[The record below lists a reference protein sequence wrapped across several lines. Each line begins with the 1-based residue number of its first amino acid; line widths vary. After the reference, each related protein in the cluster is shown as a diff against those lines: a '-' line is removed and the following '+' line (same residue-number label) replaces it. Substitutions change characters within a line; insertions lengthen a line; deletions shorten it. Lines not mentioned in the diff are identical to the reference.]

1 MKKVIMGNRFKKAI
15 LATCLTTAMG
25 LGVWDNIALADELEA
40 ISPETQTLAVQQEEL
55 KQEQP
60 KQQLVEGQMVVKVTI
75 QGNKLIDSGLLEGVV
90 ALKPGMNISKEAVDN
105 DLQAIYS
112 LGWFYDIQPEY
123 NLVPE
128 GIQVVY
134 RVLENPIFAKLDL
147 QGNTIY
153 KNIEIANMITLPKN
167 KIINSVE
174 LNKSIRDIEAKYKQ
188 DGYILT
194 RVSDVKM
201 NADGTL
207 KIVVNEGNVEGF
219 SVKGN
224 KKTKAYVVTREMR
237 LKTGKPFNAKDA
249 RRSIQRIY
257 NLGYFEDVN
266 VKLNPG
272 RNPNAVE
279 VEISVVEMNTGTFG
293 IGAGYSNSDGFVGI
307 VSLGDKNFRGTGDKV
322 NVRWEFG
329 GESNK
334 NYEFGYVRPWLD
346 NKETALGLSIYDA
359 TNEYQEY
366 YDDSSDKARYDKKR
380 RGYELTLSRP
390 QSEHVTNY
398 VTYKDREDTYEKA
411 IEGHEPQYYRDNP
424 DKVSENFGLT
434 RSVTLMRSVDTR
446 DNIYNP
452 SEGTKVSVGAEFA
465 GMSGDFNFNK
475 YFMDSRWYF
484 KQKNEHVIAVKFD
497 AGYADGTMPLSQRF
511 SLGGAETL
519 RGYKD
524 DQFKGYKMMSG
535 TLEYRFPIVKK
546 VQGVVFSDAGYAWD
560 KGATMDFSD
569 IKTSIGVGLR
579 ITSPLGPVRLDYA
592 MGEEQGRFHFSFGG
606 QF

>member
-1 MKKVIMGNRFKKAI
+1 MKKVIIGSRLKKTL
-15 LATCLTTAMG
+15 LATCLTTAIG
-25 LGVWDNIALADELEA
+25 FGVWENVILAAE
-40 ISPETQTLAVQQEEL
+40 PETINAATTAVQQETT
-55 KQEQP
+55 KQES
-60 KQQLVEGQMVVKVTI
+60 VEGKTVVKVAV
-75 QGNKLIDSGLLEGVV
+75 QGNKLIESGLLESVV
-90 ALKPGMNISKEAVDN
+90 SLKPGMSLTKQALDN

-112 LGWFYDIQPEY
+112 LGWFYDVQPEY

-128 GIQVVY
+128 GVQVVY
-134 RVLENPIFAKLDL
+134 RVLENPIFSKLEI
-147 QGNTIY
+147 QGNSVY
-153 KNIEIANMITLPKN
+153 KNVELANMITLPKN

-174 LNKSIRDIEAKYKQ
+174 LNKSIRAIEAKYKQ

-194 RVSDVKM
+194 RISDVKM
-201 NADGTL
+201 NEDGAL
-207 KIVVNEGNVEGF
+207 KLTVNEGNVEGF

-237 LKTGKPFNAKDA
+237 LKVGKPFNSKDA

-279 VEISVVEMNTGTFG
+279 VEVSVVEMNTGTFG

-322 NVRWEFG
+322 NIRWEFG

-346 NKETALGLSIYDA
+346 KKETALGLSIYDA

-366 YDDSSDKARYDKKR
+366 NDDSSDKARYDKKR

-390 QSEHVTNY
+390 QSEHVTNF
-398 VTYKDREDTYEKA
+398 VTYKDREDTYVKA

-424 DKVSENFGLT
+424 GKISENFGLT
-434 RSVTLMRSVDTR
+434 RSVTLMRVVDTR
-446 DNIYNP
+446 DSVHNP

-475 YFMDSRWYF
+475 YFLDSRWYF
-484 KQKNEHVIAVKFD
+484 KQNNDHVIAVKFD

-535 TLEYRFPIVKK
+535 TLEYRFPVVKK
-546 VQGVVFSDAGYAWD
+546 VQGVVFSDAGYAWN
-560 KGATMDFSD
+560 KGVNMDLSD
-569 IKTSIGVGLR
+569 IKTSIGVGFR

-592 MGEEQGRFHFSFGG
+592 IGEEEGRFHFSFGG

>member
-1 MKKVIMGNRFKKAI
+1 MKKVIMGVNLRKAL

-25 LGVWDNIALADELEA
+25 LGLWDNI
-40 ISPETQTLAVQQEEL
+40 TLAAETNMATAATVVAQQEAQQ
-55 KQEQP
+55 KQF
-60 KQQLVEGQMVVKVTI
+60 EGKTVVKVAI
-75 QGNKLIDSGLLEGVV
+75 QGNKLIENGVLESVV
-90 ALKPGMNISKEAVDN
+90 SLKPGMTLTKEALEN

-128 GIQVVY
+128 GVQVVY
-134 RVLENPIFAKLDL
+134 RVLENPIFEKLDL
-147 QGNTIY
+147 QGNTVY
-153 KNIEIANMITLPKN
+153 KNAELANLIALPKN

-174 LNKSIRDIEAKYKQ
+174 LNKSVRAIEAKYKQ
-188 DGYILT
+188 DGYILA
-194 RVSDVKM
+194 RISDVKM

-207 KIVVNEGNVEGF
+207 KLTINEGNVEGF

-237 LKTGKPFNAKDA
+237 LKVGKPFNAKDA

-279 VEISVVEMNTGTFG
+279 VEVSVVEMNTGTFG

-322 NVRWEFG
+322 NIRWEFG

-346 NKETALGLSIYDA
+346 KKETALGLSIYDS

-366 YDDSSDKARYDKKR
+366 NDDSSDKARYDKKR
-380 RGYELTLSRP
+380 QGYELTLSRP
-390 QSEHVTNY
+390 QSEHVTNF
-398 VTYKDREDTYEKA
+398 VTYKDRKDTYVKA
-411 IEGHEPQYYRDNP
+411 ISGYEPQYYRDNP
-424 DKVSENFGLT
+424 SKISENFGLT
-434 RSVTLMRSVDTR
+434 RSVTLMRVVDTR
-446 DNIYNP
+446 DSVHNP
-452 SEGTKVSVGAEFA
+452 TEGTKVSVGAEFA
-465 GMSGDFNFNK
+465 GISGDFNFNK

-484 KQKNEHVIAVKFD
+484 KQKNDHVIAVKFD

-511 SLGGAETL
+511 ALGGAETL

-535 TLEYRFPIVKK
+535 TLEYRFPVVKK
-546 VQGVVFSDAGYAWD
+546 VQGVVFSDAGYAWN
-560 KGATMDFSD
+560 KGVNMDLSD
-569 IKTSIGVGLR
+569 IKTSIGVGFR
-579 ITSPLGPVRLDYA
+579 ISSPLGPVRLDYA
-592 MGEEQGRFHFSFGG
+592 VGEEEGRFHFSFGG